1 LRLAKLAEAKHAHL
15 LIAAI
20 ASLLCAWS
28 STARADILHAP
39 ISGRPIPIGPDR
51 VACGTAEG
59 GWVLDGS
66 GRTVRPPNEDE
77 AIGRIVEL
85 RVAENAGACESG
97 ATTITLIATD
107 RFPDVDE
114 ESITLFPDEGRV
126 EARGRRLLGSLL
138 SFRSGSRNG
147 NDECRSTVGKEGG
160 EECTWTVAPEL
171 SADPA
176 NTSLWWLPRG
186 ARLAPDAIFF
196 DTAGRRVPQE
206 SLIVTPARVVLTQLS
221 PSDATVDL
229 ATGAGHVPL
238 THPEAVSRAD
248 CGALTCTVS
257 EGKLLV
263 RGGSRLVHTLEIK
276 LSLAP
281 RVFVMRKDSPETQ
294 VTLRLPVLHC
304 PMTIISGPP
313 IRQNDEAKIVLKLE
327 GGCARELPSI
337 QLSMNDR
344 PLRVMQVV
352 QEADATYVLLKL
364 GNVSDEEITITALR
378 GGAEGITLAVA
389 RAQTRVAPSVR
400 ASLELGGYRNLS
412 FIPNNVPAS
421 VHVTPAG
428 EHQRFALLPI
438 EGVYTVGRD
447 EHSLATITGD
457 PNAAG
462 LTDLRF
468 GIRADGLPEP
478 LRTTDLAIV
487 RDPLQRSIKQ
497 ANIPTQIGDSLHS
510 DKPLVEMLCG
520 GGNVPIHHIEPGVTA
535 HLPFSIRDTCRVV
548 FHREALPPEYGTQ
561 RIHFEIEVLRV
572 DGSSRSEAHVTE
584 AVTFRHGSS
593 PRYAYIH
600 GVTDPFDRIVVR
612 VSHEADEA
620 HYVDASEIRTGAP
633 DAQWS
638 VVMGTGRARLYG
650 TTTIPTGL
658 YRFGANDHS
667 GLLSLNFGVISR
679 LTWLDAEGR
688 EGFLGAEMGVL
699 VFGLANSVDDQG
711 RPLRQVGAVFGLGL
725 AVPIANRSSISQ
737 ASINLHA
744 WFGVDMLNQEEG
756 ESSSSRLA
764 FIFGPSISIGNVG
777 ANL

>member
-1 LRLAKLAEAKHAHL
+1 LLSLCSILAVLGTR
-15 LIAAI
+15 AI
-20 ASLLCAWS
+20 
-28 STARADILHAP
+28 ARADILHAP
-39 ISGRPIPIGPDR
+39 IGGRPIPVGPDR
-51 VACGTAEG
+51 IVCGGAEG
-59 GWVLDGS
+59 GWGLDSS
-66 GRTVRPPNEDE
+66 GRTLRPPSEEE

-85 RVAENAGACESG
+85 RVAADASACETS
-97 ATTITLIATD
+97 ATTITLVATD

-114 ESITLFPDEGRV
+114 DSITLFPDDGRL
-126 EARGRRLLGSLL
+126 EARGKRLLGSLL
-138 SFRSGSRNG
+138 SFRSGARTGS
-147 NDECRSTVGKEGG
+147 DECRSPVNKDGSED
-160 EECTWTVAPEL
+160 CIWTLPTEL
-171 SADPA
+171 SADPSS
-176 NTSLWWLPRG
+176 TSLWWLPRG
-186 ARLAPDAIFF
+186 ARLAPDAVFF
-196 DTAGRRVPQE
+196 DAAGRRVPQE
-206 SLIVTPARVVLTQLS
+206 SLIVTPAQVILTQLS
-221 PSDATVDL
+221 PANATVDL
-229 ATGAGHVPL
+229 STGSGQVPL

-248 CGALTCTVS
+248 CGTLTC
-257 EGKLLV
+257 EMKDGKLLV
-263 RGGSRLVHTLEIK
+263 RGGSRLVHTLEVK
-276 LSLAP
+276 LTLAP
-281 RVFVMRKDSPETQ
+281 RVFVLRKDTRETH

-304 PMTIISGPP
+304 PMSIASGPP
-313 IRQNDEAKIVLKLE
+313 IRQNDDAKIVLKLE

-337 QLSMNDR
+337 QLTMNDR
-344 PLRVMQVV
+344 PLRVLKVV
-352 QEADATYVLLKL
+352 SEDDATYVLLKL

-378 GGAEGITLAVA
+378 GGSEGITLAVA
-389 RAQTRVAPSVR
+389 RAQTRLAPTVR
-400 ASLELGGYRNLS
+400 ASLELSGYRNLS
-412 FIPNNVPAS
+412 FIPNNVPAT

-438 EGVYTVGRD
+438 EGVYAVGRN
-447 EHSLATITGD
+447 EHALATIIGD

-468 GIRADGLPEP
+468 GVRADGLPEA
-478 LRTTDLAIV
+478 LRDTDLAIV

-497 ANIPTQIGDSLHS
+497 ANIPTQIGASLHGP
-510 DKPLVEMLCG
+510 KPLVEMLCG
-520 GGNVPIHHIEPGVTA
+520 GGNVPVYRIEPGVTA

-561 RIHFEIEVLRV
+561 KIHFEIDVQRA
-572 DGSSRSEAHVTE
+572 DGSPRGNAHVTE
-584 AVTFRHGSS
+584 TVTFRYGSS

-633 DAQWS
+633 DGQWS

-658 YRFGANDHS
+658 YRFGSDGRS

-679 LTWLDAEGR
+679 LTWLDEDGR

-699 VFGLANSVDDQG
+699 VFGLANSADDNGQS
-711 RPLRQVGAVFGLGL
+711 LRQVGAVLGLGL
-725 AVPIANRSSISQ
+725 AVPIANRSSVSQ

-744 WFGVDMLNQEEG
+744 WLGVDMLGDEAA
-756 ESSSSRLA
+756 SSRVS